1 MNSTVVWI
9 ITAMLWYQG
18 PGDYGYT
25 NYEAKQFDGRGECLD
40 YIWDNKADLVESC
53 SEYMAS
59 MKMGVDSRPGA
70 STVRQRGLTSTKCD
84 IFATPLLYSGDLTQ

>member
-25 NYEAKQFDGRGECLD
+25 NYEGVLGA
-40 YIWDNKADLVESC
+40 VC
-53 SEYMAS
+53 SMELQNIKTFTS
-59 MKMGVDSRPGA
+59 L
-70 STVRQRGLTSTKCD
+70 LTSPTSFLFLVPD
-84 IFATPLLYSGDLTQ
+84 DLHFSPESFSTYF

>member
-25 NYEAKQFDGRGECLD
+25 DYEAKQFNGRSECLS
-40 YIWDNKADLVESC
+40 YIWDNKALLVEELFRIHGIHEDGRRLKTWGFYC
-53 SEYMAS
+53 EA
-59 MKMGVDSRPGA
+59 KRVE
-70 STVRQRGLTSTKCD
+70 TTD
-84 IFATPLLYSGDLTQ
+84 I

>member
-25 NYEAKQFDGRGECLD
+25 DYEAEQFNSRSECLR
-40 YIWDNKADLVESC
+40 LHLGQQGSSC
-53 SEYMAS
+53 
-59 MKMGVDSRPGA
+59 
-70 STVRQRGLTSTKCD
+70 
-84 IFATPLLYSGDLTQ
+84 

>member
-25 NYEAKQFDGRGECLD
+25 NYEAQQFDGR
-40 YIWDNKADLVESC
+40 
-53 SEYMAS
+53 SE
-59 MKMGVDSRPGA
+59 
-70 STVRQRGLTSTKCD
+70 
-84 IFATPLLYSGDLTQ
+84 TPLVFLFLFFSKLSW